1 MLTPLQLAVAAAE
14 PQRDTIAFGVLLQ
27 NAQIELHYVPADQH
41 VGVVFGKP
49 GVKLFQQQGTAGD
62 EDQLEVDIWRRFR
75 FGAQHVDHPLAAA
88 FQTDAVQLA
97 VAAGFD
103 IQRHPF
109 QRRTIVRVRLH
120 ARVDQLRAARF
131 AFHPHRGGDKAL
143 HQIALRRADIAFVN
157 GDAAVAEHL
166 LQTHQLAMGAAV
178 EANNWLTVEIFQ
190 GQRGEAEPFLPLQQ
204 PFSLRP
210 LRFGNKGDGLLRRE
224 GYLQRTVVGGQP
236 EGELGALRSVP
247 PVTGE

>member
-1 MLTPLQLAVAAAE
+1 M
-14 PQRDTIAFGVLLQ
+14 
-27 NAQIELHYVPADQH
+27 
-41 VGVVFGKP
+41 FGKP
-49 GVKLFQQQGTAGD
+49 GVELFQQQGTAGD
-62 EDQLEVDIWRRFR
+62 EDQLEVDVWRRFR

-120 ARVDQLRAARF
+120 ACVDQLRAARF